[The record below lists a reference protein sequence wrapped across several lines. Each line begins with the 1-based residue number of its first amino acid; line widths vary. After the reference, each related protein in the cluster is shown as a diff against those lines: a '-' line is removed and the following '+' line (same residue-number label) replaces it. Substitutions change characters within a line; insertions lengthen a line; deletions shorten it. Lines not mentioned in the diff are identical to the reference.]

1 MKHRIIAAG
10 LLALCG
16 TNAAY
21 ADQAPAAASLSFNG
35 AITGDYRYRGISQTR
50 LRPAVQGGVDLVH
63 APTGLYAGAWA
74 STIRWT
80 RDAGGGGSVEVDLV
94 AGRRMQFG
102 PSGKVDVGVLRYL
115 YPSNDLAKLP
125 GFANAHTTE
134 LFGQLSWGGAQLKY
148 SHATGNLF
156 GFPNTKGSGYLDLG
170 TSFDAGR
177 GFTIDLHAGR
187 QRVRN
192 NPAASYT
199 DWKLGASR
207 DLGYATGS
215 LAYVGTNASKL
226 VYASPANGKFLGR
239 SGLVLTLSRTF

>member
-1 MKHRIIAAG
+1 MKHRIIAAA
-10 LLALCG
+10 LLALSC
-16 TNAAY
+16 THSAR
-21 ADQAPAAASLSFNG
+21 ADEAPAATSLSFNG
-35 AITGDYRYRGISQTR
+35 AFTSDYRYRGISQTR
-50 LRPAVQGGVDLVH
+50 LLPAVQGGADLIH

-80 RDAGGGGSVEVDLV
+80 GDAGGGGDVEVDLV

-102 PSGKVDVGVLRYL
+102 SSGKVDVGVLRYL

-134 LFGQLSWGGAQLKY
+134 LFGQLSWGAAQLKY
-148 SHATGNLF
+148 SHTMGNLF
-156 GFPNTKGSGYLDLG
+156 GFPHSKGSGYLDLG
-170 TSFDAGR
+170 TSFDAGL

-192 NPAASYT
+192 NLAASYT

-207 DLGYATGS
+207 DLGFATGS

-226 VYASPANGKFLGR
+226 AYASPANGKFLGR